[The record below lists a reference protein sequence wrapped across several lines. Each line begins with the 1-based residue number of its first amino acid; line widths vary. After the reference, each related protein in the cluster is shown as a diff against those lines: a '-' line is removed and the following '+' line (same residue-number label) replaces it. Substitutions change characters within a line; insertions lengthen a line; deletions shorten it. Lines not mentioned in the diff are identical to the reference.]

1 MRLRSAAMPAPACS
15 SSATS
20 SSAWACKRDAE
31 EEVADDDGAE
41 DEDDEEEEECYY
53 DEDGEEGGA
62 ATDDAACPLDRVSR
76 LEVRRTLSSVR
87 AMWDRHAPATPF
99 CLATPVLGASLTA
112 GEFCVHF
119 LLSQRTRRS
128 TPAAPA
134 SGAR

>member
-1 MRLRSAAMPAPACS
+1 MRLRSAATPRPSS
-15 SSATS
+15 SSAT

-41 DEDDEEEEECYY
+41 DEDDEEEEYY

-62 ATDDAACPLDRVSR
+62 GTDDAACPLDRVSR

-134 SGAR
+134 SAAR